1 MLIVLSILVF
11 VAGLLTFLAPCTL
24 PILPAYLAFSTTPS
38 RVSAFLRTL
47 LFGTGVIAV
56 FLVFGLLAGSL
67 GSLITVNKGVIATT
81 SGLIFIL
88 LGAFILLGKDIPWFT
103 IHANPSRTALGTML
117 FGVIFALSWSG
128 CIGPV
133 LGFVLTL
140 AVNTQTALSG
150 GILLVIYALGLL
162 TPLFIVS
169 VFFDKLPKDGRV
181 WKLLRGKV
189 ILIGSWQVQSTQLI
203 TGSMLILLGM
213 IFLFRLDALLAQ
225 SPIIE
230 VIFSWEERLTDL
242 MNATR

>member
-1 MLIVLSILVF
+1 MVIMLSILVF
-11 VAGLLTFLAPCTL
+11 VAGMLTFLAPCTL
-24 PILPAYLAFSTTPS
+24 PILPAYLAFSTAPS
-38 RVSAFLRTL
+38 KVSTFLRTL
-47 LFGTGVIAV
+47 LFGTGVIIV

-67 GSLITVNKGVIATT
+67 GSLITINKGIIATI
-81 SGLIFIL
+81 SGIIFIL
-88 LGAFILLGKDIPWFT
+88 LGGLILAGKELPWFT
-103 IHANPSRTALGTML
+103 IQANPSRTAFGTLL
-117 FGVIFALSWSG
+117 FGIIFALSWSG

-162 TPLFIVS
+162 TPLLIVS

-181 WKLLRGKV
+181 WTLLRGKIITV
-189 ILIGSWQVQSTQLI
+189 GPWQIQSTQLI
-203 TGSMLILLGM
+203 TGSMLVLLGI

-225 SPIIE
+225 SPLIE
-230 VIFSWEERLTDL
+230 IIFSWEERLTDL